1 MLNKKTIFIIS
12 LLLSGCSGLDKE
24 KEKLTGD
31 RMPAYAISQAVYV
44 DASTQKKEY
53 KQSQSLKTTWSSS
66 KYPQE
71 AIGNPLSLNVNSLKA
86 TKIYNLSVDRY
97 TPITTPI
104 TSQKHLFI
112 LSNNG
117 VLEAIDLKSN
127 KKVWVNKDII
137 KHPALSKFIS
147 SDKAVFGGMLYHEG
161 FIILT
166 CGMKAIVALDAETGK
181 LKWSKALSTILRG
194 VPTVSNKKI
203 FVQGINNNVY
213 AFNLETGELIW
224 SYLGS
229 KGSEIGAL
237 DTTVIAASGSN
248 IASSQA
254 GNEIHG
260 LDKETGSA
268 IWRYSF
274 YDLYAGNADL
284 LLAPKNQIQIAA
296 QKNLIYAVHPSGKA
310 VALQNDGALVWE
322 LNLSSAA
329 HFWISDD
336 LVFFLTNDENAI
348 AVDAKTGKVKWAQ
361 SLSTF
366 ITSKKKKDQRT
377 TYIDQ
382 PFVINESVLIFSSD
396 GLAHQ
401 LDYSTGKY
409 LGAIKLAKSISNP
422 VIISNGE
429 LFLTGKGGLIR
440 MTSK

>member
-1 MLNKKTIFIIS
+1 MHNKKTIFIIS
-12 LLLSGCSGLDKE
+12 LLLSGCAGLDKE
-24 KEKLTGD
+24 KEKLTGN
-31 RMPAYAISQAVYV
+31 RLPAYAVSQAVHV
-44 DASTQKKEY
+44 DLATQKKEY
-53 KQSQSLKTTWSSS
+53 KQSQLLKTTWSSS
-66 KYPQE
+66 KYPVE
-71 AIGNPLSLNVNSLKA
+71 PIGNPLALNLDSLKA
-86 TKIYNLSVDRY
+86 TKVYNLSIDRY

-104 TSQKHLFI
+104 TSEKYLFI

-127 KKVWVNKDII
+127 KKAWINKDVM
-137 KHPALSKFIS
+137 KHPSLSKLIS
-147 SDKAVFGGMLYHEG
+147 SDKAVFGGMIYHDG
-161 FIILT
+161 LIIVT
-166 CGMKAIVALDAETGK
+166 CGMKAIVAFDSETGK
-181 LKWSKALSTILRG
+181 LKWTKEVSTILRG
-194 VPTVSNKKI
+194 VPTTSNKKV

-213 AFNLETGELIW
+213 ALNVDTGELIW

-237 DTTVIAASGSN
+237 DPAVLAISSSN

-260 LDKETGSA
+260 IDKETGSTV
-268 IWRYSF
+268 WRYVF

-284 LLAPKNQIQIAA
+284 LLAPKNQIQIAS
-296 QKNLIYAVHPSGKA
+296 QKNVIYAVHPSGKA
-310 VALQNDGALVWE
+310 VALQNDGALLWE

-361 SLSTF
+361 SLSSF
-366 ITSKKKKDQRT
+366 ITSKKKKDQRP

-382 PFVINESVLIFSSD
+382 PLVINESVIVFSSD
-396 GLAHQ
+396 GFAHK
-401 LDYSTGKY
+401 LDYNTGKY
-409 LGAIKLAKSISNP
+409 LGAIKLAKAINNP

-429 LFLTGKGGLIR
+429 LFLAGKAGFTR